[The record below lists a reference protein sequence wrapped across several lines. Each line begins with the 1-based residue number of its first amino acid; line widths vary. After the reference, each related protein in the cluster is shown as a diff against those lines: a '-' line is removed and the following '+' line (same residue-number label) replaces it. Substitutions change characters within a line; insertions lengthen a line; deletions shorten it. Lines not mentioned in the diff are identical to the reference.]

1 MVSRGGAV
9 LQWHGKA
16 GRLFVVATFVISVT
30 GVFRSVMWPTRLFNP
45 QYLYSSA
52 SLQQAVF
59 SEATLIKSI
68 MQ

>member
-1 MVSRGGAV
+1 MVSQGGAL
-9 LQWHGKA
+9 LQWHM

-59 SEATLIKSI
+59 SEATLIKAI